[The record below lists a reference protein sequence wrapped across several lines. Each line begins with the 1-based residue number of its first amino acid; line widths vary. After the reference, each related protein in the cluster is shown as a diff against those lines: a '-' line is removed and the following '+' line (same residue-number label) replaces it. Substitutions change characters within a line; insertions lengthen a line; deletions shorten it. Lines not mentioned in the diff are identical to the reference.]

1 MSFFPPVL
9 NLSVENEHV
18 GTEDGEERK
27 MAKKEEGLFLAC
39 AQTGKSETGTKEEL
53 RIALTYVHHPV

>member
-1 MSFFPPVL
+1 M
-9 NLSVENEHV
+9 VEKNGKDYITGKYLAPEHV

-39 AQTGKSETGTKEEL
+39 AQTGKSETGTKEE
-53 RIALTYVHHPV
+53 